1 MAEGE
6 DKMKKE
12 QKQKFIENVQKCI
25 DEWKGR
31 ERKIEKLA
39 VINDNKLKELEAKNE
54 VLNDL
59 ISSYYIDAK
68 TFKTNKAKVE
78 EVKNELAP
86 INEAL
91 NVEKII
97 QKSCIRAFKQN
108 AEILAF
114 QIESLLIEAQNKKDF
129 DDMMRILH
137 WEQKNFDVV
146 YAYASWEYSQIGFV
160 IGEGDYGNESIK
172 IYNNI
177 IDIDYWPEK
186 KKVFKP
192 YTSERLGEQLKIIV
206 DKIKDNLQQINNMFA
221 LSYEEVQTLIVENI
235 ELARKQKA
243 EVEELN
249 KRHASE
255 IKENDKLNVWH
266 WIKERV

>member
-1 MAEGE
+1 
-6 DKMKKE
+6 MKKE
-12 QKQKFIENVQKCI
+12 QKQKFIEMVQKCV
-25 DEWKGR
+25 DEWKDR
-31 ERKIEKLA
+31 ERRIEKLA
-39 VINDNKLKELEAKNE
+39 IINDNKIKELEAKNE
-54 VLNDL
+54 TLNDL
-59 ISSYYIDAK
+59 ITSYYVDAE
-68 TFKTNKAKVE
+68 TFKTNKTKVE

-108 AEILAF
+108 AEILAY
-114 QIESLLIEAQNKKDF
+114 QIESLLIETQNKKDF

-137 WEQKNFDVV
+137 WEQKNFDAV

-160 IGEGDYGNESIK
+160 IGEGDYGKEIK

-177 IDIDYWPEK
+177 IDVDYWPEK

-192 YTSERLGEQLKIIV
+192 YTGERLTKELEIKQSNITEIINELYYIFGYSYKEIQKV
-206 DKIKDNLQQINNMFA
+206 IIDNM
-221 LSYEEVQTLIVENI
+221 TL
-235 ELARKQKA
+235 AKKQKA

-249 KRHASE
+249 KRHEIE
-255 IKENDKLNVWH
+255 IKENDNLNVWS
-266 WIKERV
+266 WIKERI